1 MPWIDEDGAVKASA
15 LGSDWNRLT
24 PVRETA
30 VLKLFT
36 FRNSFVE
43 FSCIKNSNFH
53 KSRKKA
59 MHSGTTTDEQG
70 KLNIF
75 AIEPEMYVDET
86 AQTGFTPHAELVNGR
101 AAMLGFVALLLTEAL
116 THQSFISLFLD

>member
-1 MPWIDEDGAVKASA
+1 MPWINELVAVNALV

-30 VLKLFT
+30 VLELFT
-36 FRNSFVE
+36 FRNDFVT
-43 FSCIKNSNFH
+43 FVYIKNSNFH
-53 KSRKKA
+53 KLRKKA
-59 MHSGTTTDEQG
+59 MYSGVTTDEQG

-116 THQSFISLFLD
+116 THQSFISLFLG